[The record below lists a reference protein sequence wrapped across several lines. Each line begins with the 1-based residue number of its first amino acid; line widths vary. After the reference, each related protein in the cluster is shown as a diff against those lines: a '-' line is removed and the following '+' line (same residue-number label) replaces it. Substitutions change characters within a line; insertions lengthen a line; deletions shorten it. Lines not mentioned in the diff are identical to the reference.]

1 MCLVPMTEICKEFKR
16 KAKGNKKDMIH
27 VPKPVGGSRVHYMLG
42 IKNTHLDPVMIKK
55 LLSRIAV
62 YLSSFKDVY
71 GS

>member
-16 KAKGNKKDMIH
+16 KVKGNKKDMIL
-27 VPKPVGGSRVHYMLG
+27 PKPVGGSRVHYMLG